1 MGWAHLLVVL
11 CLAACEAPPASP
23 ILVGPGRL
31 AGLDAGADDPAGDAA
46 LADLGPDGGADAT
59 PVDAAPDAHRARL
72 WAPDVVDADRWWSTP
87 LALELQYA
95 RRLVGRLI
103 AERSIEEMR
112 RQQPIAA
119 DRAADWLEAM
129 NGLFPDVAGG
139 DRLCG
144 VLLPGE
150 SARFYFN
157 GRARGELRDPD
168 FARLF
173 FGIWLAPETS
183 EPALRGQLLGLAR

>member
-1 MGWAHLLVVL
+1 MQRSRRQWLAHAISI
-11 CLAACEAPPASP
+11 AAAAALPGVARASAAPPEVASRWP
-23 ILVGPGRL
+23 AARLQGQGRL
-31 AGLDAGADDPAGDAA
+31 RFLGLHVYD
-46 LADLGPDGGADAT
+46 
-59 PVDAAPDAHRARL
+59 ARL
-72 WAPDVVDADRWWSTP
+72 WAPAVVDAERWWSTP

-183 EPALRGQLLGLAR
+183 EPALRGQLLGLAPR